1 MTWSP
6 RRWQRRRI
14 RRLLA
19 TTVVAFLLIPTTSA
33 AAPTPH
39 WRDRLGTHER
49 HLAALTARGAAAQL
63 VRARSDHFKLL
74 GHHELA
80 GPTNGDVWFYD
91 HGGKVGKYAYVG
103 TWSDPCSGI
112 GVKIVDVNDPT
123 HPRLVA
129 TTPTWPGVS
138 HEDVVVRRIGGRD
151 ILGAGIQICGEGG
164 VGGLALFDVTNP
176 RRPTRLSFLPTPSGG
191 VHELDLVV
199 RPGGRALALLA
210 VPFAEFDNVY
220 FGADNGGDFRIVDIT
235 DPAQPVP
242 LADWGVIADSHLRN
256 FAGNDEVSSPFQG
269 LGYFAAIYAHSARA
283 ADRGR
288 TAYVSYWDSGI
299 LKFDI
304 RNPRHPRLLARTAY
318 GVRDDG
324 DGHSMTPY
332 EVHGRRYILQNDEDF
347 ERLSPTLVT
356 SSATGGKRYAGIEE
370 PWMPTLLSQ
379 TGTVAGRVHDAGD
392 GCQASDFVGAAGKV
406 VLVDTVDPFY
416 VDILSGW
423 SVPCALGDQVL
434 RAARA
439 GARALLLNLIS
450 PDDAYPY
457 PPSEQALQEIAQVAE
472 GMPAVMIS
480 DIDELADRIRAAL
493 ANGAVR
499 VRLRPGRPSFGF
511 LRVYSERGAADRNH
525 DGVPEYRQVGR
536 FAGLPHVTGELFPP
550 DGGWSIHNTEVLGD
564 RAYSSWYSHG
574 IVALDV
580 GHPTQPAKVGQ
591 FVPPPPAGGEPPFAL
606 VWGVAIDPDT
616 GIIYASDINSG
627 LWIVRP
633 TGRARPGTKD
643 P

>member
-1 MTWSP
+1 MAWSP
-6 RRWQRRRI
+6 RRWQRRRA

-19 TTVVAFLLIPTTSA
+19 AAVALFLLIPAASA
-33 AAPTPH
+33 ASPAPAP
-39 WRDRLGTHER
+39 DAQSRLEAHER
-49 HLAALTARGAAAQL
+49 HLSARTAGGGGTQQTGTIT
-63 VRARSDHFKLL
+63 DHFWLL
-74 GHHELA
+74 GHHQLR

-91 HGGKVGKYAYVG
+91 HGGHLGKYAYIG

-129 TTPTWPGVS
+129 TTSTWPGVS

-151 ILGAGIQICGEGG
+151 ILGVGIQICGEGG

-176 RRPTRLSFLPTPSGG
+176 RQPTRLSFLETPSGG

-210 VPFAEFDNVY
+210 VPFAEFDNVW

-235 DPAQPVP
+235 DPSQPVP

-269 LGYFAAIYAHSARA
+269 LGYFPAIFAHSARA

-299 LKFDI
+299 LKFDL
-304 RNPRHPRLLARTAY
+304 RNPRHPRPVARTSY
-318 GVRDDG
+318 GVGDDG

-332 EVHGRRYILQNDEDF
+332 EVNGQRYILQNDEDF

-356 SSATGGKRYAGIEE
+356 SSATGDKRYAGIEE

-392 GCQASDFVGAAGKV
+392 GCQASDFAGAAGKV

-416 VDILSGW
+416 VGIIPGW
-423 SVPCALGDQVL
+423 SVPCDLGDQVL

-439 GARALLLNLIS
+439 DAKALLLNLIS

-457 PPSEQALQEIAQVAE
+457 APSEQALQQIAQLAE

-480 DIDELADRIRAAL
+480 DIDELADRIRADL
-493 ANGAVR
+493 DDDAVR

-511 LRVYSERGAADRNH
+511 LRVYTERGAADRNH

-536 FAGLPHVTGELFPP
+536 FSALPHVTGELNPP
-550 DGGWSIHNTEVLGD
+550 PGGWSIHNTEVLGD

-580 GHPTQPAKVGQ
+580 SRPTRPAKVGQ
-591 FVPPPPAGGEPPFAL
+591 FVPPPPASGEPPFAL

-633 TGRARPGTKD
+633 TGRARPGT
-643 P
+643 

>member
-1 MTWSP
+1 MAWSP
-6 RRWQRRRI
+6 RRWQRRRV

-19 TTVVAFLLIPTTSA
+19 AAVALILLIPATGVASA
-33 AAPTPH
+33 APDA
-39 WRDRLGTHER
+39 RSRLEAHER
-49 HLAALTARGAAAQL
+49 HLS
-63 VRARSDHFKLL
+63 ARSAGGGGATQQAGVITDHFRLL
-74 GHHELA
+74 GHHELR
-80 GPTNGDVWFYD
+80 GPTNGDVWFHD
-91 HGGKVGKYAYVG
+91 HGGRIGKYAYVG
-103 TWSDPCSGI
+103 TWSDPCSGT
-112 GVKIVDVNDPT
+112 GVKIVNVNDPT
-123 HPRLVA
+123 RPRLVA
-129 TTPTWPGVS
+129 VTRTWPGVS

-151 ILGAGIQICGEGG
+151 ILGVGIQICGEGG

-176 RRPTRLSFLPTPSGG
+176 RRPTRLSFLETPAGG

-210 VPFAEFDNVY
+210 VPFVEFENVW

-235 DPAQPVP
+235 DPTRPVP
-242 LADWGVIADSHLRN
+242 LADWGVIADSHLRI

-269 LGYFAAIYAHSARA
+269 LGYFAASFAHSARA

-299 LKFDI
+299 LKFDL
-304 RNPRHPRLLARTAY
+304 RNPRHPRLVARTSY

-332 EVHGRRYILQNDEDF
+332 EVRGRRYILQNDEDF

-356 SSATGGKRYAGIEE
+356 SSATDDKRYAGIEE
-370 PWMPTLLSQ
+370 PWMPTLLSE

-416 VDILSGW
+416 VGIIPGW
-423 SVPCALGDQVL
+423 NVPCDLGGQVL

-457 PPSEQALQEIAQVAE
+457 APSEEALQQIARVAV

-480 DIDELADRIRAAL
+480 DIDELADRIRAEL
-493 ANGAVR
+493 ADGAVR

-511 LRVYSERGAADRNH
+511 LRVYTERGAADRNH

-536 FAGLPHVTGELFPP
+536 FSALPHVTGELNPP
-550 DGGWSIHNTEVLGD
+550 PGNWSIHNTEVLGN

-580 GHPTQPAKVGQ
+580 SRPTRPAKVGQ

-606 VWGVAIDPDT
+606 VWGVAIDPET
-616 GIIYASDINSG
+616 GIVYASDIYSG

-633 TGRARPGTKD
+633 TGRARPRS
-643 P
+643 